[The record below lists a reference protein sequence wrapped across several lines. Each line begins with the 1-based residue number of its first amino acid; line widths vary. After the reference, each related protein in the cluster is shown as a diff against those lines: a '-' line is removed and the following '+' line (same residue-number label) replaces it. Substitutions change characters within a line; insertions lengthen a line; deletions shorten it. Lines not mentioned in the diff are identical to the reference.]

1 MNTNVLVI
9 GENSRINLFSSED
22 NEDTRPLVI
31 EYLKGK
37 IIESQNKIKDDSDS
51 IYQMF
56 EELIEVCS

>member
-37 IIESQNKIKDDSDS
+37 IIESQKKIKDDSDS